1 MAGTQGRL
9 ARFTDMSRKT
19 LLTIPIVTSVLM
31 AVSGA
36 WAEERSPVIYNL
48 AGYQVGVI
56 DSIKPNG
63 DALVLPTKA
72 NIDLG
77 YYKVIFPADRIRPR
91 TRGGWETTMTISDIQ
106 YLPPEPYRFFTPS
119 GTP

>member
-1 MAGTQGRL
+1 
-9 ARFTDMSRKT
+9 MSRKV
-19 LLTIPIVTSVLM
+19 LLAVPIATGVLT

-36 WAEERSPVIYNL
+36 WAAEERSPVVYNL
-48 AGYQVGVI
+48 AGYQVAVI

-77 YYKVIFPADRIRPR
+77 YYKVVFPADRIRPR
-91 TRGGWETTMTISDIQ
+91 ARGGWETTLTISEIQ
-106 YLPPEPYRFFTPS
+106 YLPPDPYRFFTPS